1 MNLQSEGPS
10 RTATAIIHRKGQ
22 RRPLRGGGHA
32 VVAWRTQNSQNS
44 FRQWKGKKSRFRG
57 VNPRGDKWE
66 ARFHYAG
73 KEYYLG
79 LYDSEVEAAMVRD
92 RKAIKLA
99 GKFAVLNFPREAPEQ
114 SS

>member
-1 MNLQSEGPS
+1 MHREIMQPPQGMVIDHADGNGLYNRRRNL
-10 RTATAIIHRKGQ
+10 RICT
-22 RRPLRGGGHA
+22 
-32 VVAWRTQNSQNS
+32 RTQNSQNS
-44 FRQWKGKKSRFRG
+44 FRRWKGKKSRFRG
-57 VNPRGDKWE
+57 VNPRGGKWE

-92 RKAIKLA
+92 RKAVELA
-99 GKFAVLNFPREAPEQ
+99 GEFAVLNFPREVPEQ